1 MNHPWSAAYASF
13 TRRAIARLIDL
24 GIVVAPC
31 GVLYL
36 VNRGLGSPLRY
47 TSLFNW
53 VWPESPTM
61 FMATDFPGIFLTFIS
76 IKLLIA
82 FPYFAFMESSHWQG
96 TLGKR
101 ATGIKVT
108 TLEGER
114 VSFRRAAGRFF
125 LKIVSASLFMSGYLV
140 SFSDKRQTWHDYL
153 SKTLVLRKNV
163 WPQFYALPRI
173 YSVWMFDVPG
183 LSGRERTSR
192 VETSGYVCISCNY
205 ESSEK
210 HNGCPACG
218 RPYGYVDVAALRGLG
233 LMNGIVFLVI
243 GCFLVYVTF
252 WVISDR
258 LVDYGLGRD
267 GTPLGVIVIIVLA
280 TAACLVFALAAMFG
294 RRWPLRVLLAVGIGL
309 SRR

>member
-13 TRRAIARLIDL
+13 TRRALARLIDL
-24 GIVVAPC
+24 GVVIVPC
-31 GVLYL
+31 GVLYF
-36 VNRGLGSPLRY
+36 VNRGLGSPVRY

-61 FMATDFPGIFLTFIS
+61 FMATDFPGIFVTFIS
-76 IKLLIA
+76 IKLFIA
-82 FPYFAFMESSHWQG
+82 FPYFVLLESSAWQG

-114 VSFRRAAGRFF
+114 VSFGRAAGRFF
-125 LKIVSASLFMSGYLV
+125 FKIVSASLFMSGYLV
-140 SFSDKRQTWHDYL
+140 SFSDQRQTWHDYI

-163 WPQFYALPRI
+163 WPQFYVLPRI
-173 YSVWMFDVPG
+173 YSGWMFDVPA
-183 LSGRERTSR
+183 LPRRERTSR

-210 HNGCPACG
+210 HSGCPACG
-218 RPYGYVDVAALRGLG
+218 RPYGYVDVAVLRGLG
-233 LMNGIVFLVI
+233 RMNGIIFLVI
-243 GCFLVYVTF
+243 GCFLAYVTF

-267 GTPLGVIVIIVLA
+267 GTPLGVIVLIVLGTA
-280 TAACLVFALAAMFG
+280 TCLAFGLAAMFG
-294 RRWPLRVLLAVGIGL
+294 RRWPLRFLLTVGIGL

>member
-24 GIVVAPC
+24 GVVVALC

-47 TSLFNW
+47 TSLFDW

-82 FPYFAFMESSHWQG
+82 FPYFAFMESSRWQG

-114 VSFRRAAGRFF
+114 VFFRRAAGRFF

-140 SFSDKRQTWHDYL
+140 SFSEKRQTWHDYL

-173 YSVWMFDVPG
+173 YSGWMFDVPG
-183 LSGRERTSR
+183 LSGRDRTGR
-192 VETSGYVCISCNY
+192 GEASGYVCISCNY
-205 ESSEK
+205 ESSER

-218 RPYGYVDVAALRGLG
+218 RPYGYVDVATLRGLG
-233 LMNGIVFLVI
+233 RMNGIIFLVI
-243 GCFLVYVTF
+243 GCFLAYVTF

-258 LVDYGLGRD
+258 LVDYRLDRD
-267 GTPLGVIVIIVLA
+267 GTPLGVIVIIVSA
-280 TAACLVFALAAMFG
+280 TATCLVLGLSAMLG
-294 RRWPLRVLLAVGIGL
+294 RRWPLRFLLAVGIALG
-309 SRR
+309 RR